1 MATRESKMAQG
12 TVQESWKTSSGND
25 SSADEHDTFSG
36 GEEGGADPPP
46 STSAPADG
54 RARALDFLPG
64 APDGGG
70 GGGEGEGPDGAWAA
84 AVSSAS
90 RATLGRR
97 FLVVWDVDCCL
108 VKAHMWGTH
117 RRRPLE
123 EIPIDDG
130 LFPDAPF
137 FRALVR
143 ALRAAGVAVAL
154 ATFGRAD
161 VATALARHA
170 MRERDCDLLGRG
182 DGDGGGGDGGDGDG
196 GGGGGG
202 AAVPMVLREEDAGM
216 VEAERAGGA
225 VTCEEVAAV
234 AVAVAAAVAVA
245 GTAGADGAP
254 AAAAAPAQP
263 AASAAADGAAA
274 NAAAHAANNADADAA
289 AAAPPARTFGP
300 ANVSSPADFDCPE
313 GSKALGNKD
322 AQLCM
327 LAQRQGIAP
336 ADFGRILFFD
346 DTLPNVEGA
355 ALLGVAAHESKPFTP
370 ALWAEVGAPWCRQH
384 GIVLDMVGAAAEA
397 KAKARAPPPPQQQQ
411 QQAPLDGSA
420 ADRVAAAAGQQE
432 GQKDGEDGISW
443 V

>member
-1 MATRESKMAQG
+1 
-12 TVQESWKTSSGND
+12 V
-25 SSADEHDTFSG
+25 
-36 GEEGGADPPP
+36 PPR
-46 STSAPADG
+46 
-54 RARALDFLPG
+54 RANALDFMPG
-64 APDGGG
+64 APDDGGGRGGG
-70 GGGEGEGPDGAWAA
+70 GGGGGGGEGEGEGPDGAWAA

-90 RATLGRR
+90 RATLRRR

-170 MRERDCDLLGRG
+170 MRERDCDLLGHAGG
-182 DGDGGGGDGGDGDG
+182 DGSGAGAGGDGGGAGLPV
-196 GGGGGG
+196 
-202 AAVPMVLREEDAGM
+202 VPMVLREEDAGM
-216 VEAERAGGA
+216 VEVERAGGA
-225 VTCEEVAAV
+225 VTCEEVQ
-234 AVAVAAAVAVA
+234 AVAVAAAGA
-245 GTAGADGAP
+245 AGADEAP
-254 AAAAAPAQP
+254 AAAIAAPAQP
-263 AASAAADGAAA
+263 AASAVADGAAA
-274 NAAAHAANNADADAA
+274 NAAAHAANNANADAA

-355 ALLGVAAHESKPFTP
+355 VLLGVAAHESKPFTP
-370 ALWAEVGAPWCRQH
+370 ALWAEVGAPWCRRH

-397 KAKARAPPPPQQQQ
+397 EAAACAPPPQQQQQ
-411 QQAPLDGSA
+411 QQAPLDGAA
-420 ADRVAAAAGQQE
+420 ADRVAAAGGQQE
-432 GQKDGEDGISW
+432 GQNDGEDGISW